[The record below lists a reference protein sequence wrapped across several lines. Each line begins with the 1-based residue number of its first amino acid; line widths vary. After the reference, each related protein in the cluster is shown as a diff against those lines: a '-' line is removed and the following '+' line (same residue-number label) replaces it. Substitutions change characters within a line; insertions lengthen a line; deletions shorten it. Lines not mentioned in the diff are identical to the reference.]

1 MSCQNVFFFFFKHL
15 YLFSEVLK
23 EADSVKT
30 RSLQML
36 KEANNKLTQEL
47 DNNHKGQSELVKVQ
61 HVFILKMLQKY
72 TSIRTFCV
80 SAIGCVDH
88 D

>member
-1 MSCQNVFFFFFKHL
+1 MFVCFLKHL

-61 HVFILKMLQKY
+61 HVLI
-72 TSIRTFCV
+72 
-80 SAIGCVDH
+80 
-88 D
+88 